1 MLSLPPKRRLGFLIN
16 DVARMLRTLADQRA
30 REFGMTRA
38 QWAVLVRLEHS
49 EGLKQSALAE
59 MLDIQPI
66 TLTRLV
72 DRLCESG
79 MIERRPDPNDR
90 RAKLLYLTPAARP
103 LMAQLNAAGEDVMNT
118 ALARISDPDVRH
130 MIANLELARETI
142 REAIQSKH
150 AHEDAGATRYG

>member
-118 ALARISDPDVRH
+118 ALAGISDPDVRH